1 MNLVYRGRGGPLYAH
16 VYPEVT
22 LPCHYSGY
30 IVTSY
35 DPHKMRVPGDIIS
48 NFLQHSIF
56 ICICSHSL
64 SSSHVSVATGFT
76 SETYYKYLSV
86 SSQKWIQ

>member
-1 MNLVYRGRGGPLYAH
+1 MNLVYRGRGGCLYAR

-35 DPHKMRVPGDIIS
+35 DPHKMQIPVVIQLP
-48 NFLQHSIF
+48 
-56 ICICSHSL
+56 
-64 SSSHVSVATGFT
+64 AT
-76 SETYYKYLSV
+76 
-86 SSQKWIQ
+86 